1 MSDGWV
7 QKANSQYQTHEPVLL
22 RLTKNTQTVSCLT
35 DFFSGNFQKKKKGYS
50 WMFVFKGSI
59 TTFYYTSDFDE
70 SGLDEFQ
77 FRITDC
83 YDKSRQKHFMFRL
96 PSTLLLFFMIINFIL
111 NHHYLFNSK
120 ATNRDIMEQYK
131 TNLKNSV
138 LLALVEGMA
147 VQPIRIQ
154 DLKVSCFCLFLSD
167 IELFLIEGKTN
178 CNCKDRF

>member
-1 MSDGWV
+1 M
-7 QKANSQYQTHEPVLL
+7 K
-22 RLTKNTQTVSCLT
+22 
-35 DFFSGNFQKKKKGYS
+35 FSARHCRPNPHIARIDKRRG
-50 WMFVFKGSI
+50 GSAR
-59 TTFYYTSDFDE
+59 S
-70 SGLDEFQ
+70 
-77 FRITDC
+77 
-83 YDKSRQKHFMFRL
+83 
-96 PSTLLLFFMIINFIL
+96 
-111 NHHYLFNSK
+111 
-120 ATNRDIMEQYK
+120 K